1 MKKEIAKLCV
11 SFALLMGG
19 IATSGTVSLIL
30 CIAAFLLCGAEV
42 VINAVKN
49 ILSGE
54 FLDECFLM
62 SLASVAAFLTGQY
75 TEAVAIMLFYGVG
88 ELFCDHAKER

>member
-30 CIAAFLLCGAEV
+30 CIAAF
-42 VINAVKN
+42 
-49 ILSGE
+49 
-54 FLDECFLM
+54 
-62 SLASVAAFLTGQY
+62 
-75 TEAVAIMLFYGVG
+75 
-88 ELFCDHAKER
+88 

>member
-49 ILSGE
+49 IASLNNLFIKSYLLYLPQCPQSHYMFVLT
-54 FLDECFLM
+54 FL
-62 SLASVAAFLTGQY
+62 
-75 TEAVAIMLFYGVG
+75 
-88 ELFCDHAKER
+88 